1 MPGAGYEVSWVS
13 GLPVV
18 ATPAEI
24 DASNVAEFGK
34 ALLSCADGSN
44 PTVVIDMSETVFCD
58 STGLHQLVRAR
69 ADAIAAGGEVRLV
82 IRADTVLRLFAI
94 MGVDSLFPVF
104 ATLEEAVAS
113 APTGT

>member
-1 MPGAGYEVSWVS
+1 
-13 GLPVV
+13 
-18 ATPAEI
+18 
-24 DASNVAEFGK
+24 
-34 ALLSCADGSN
+34 
-44 PTVVIDMSETVFCD
+44 
-58 STGLHQLVRAR
+58 VRAR